1 MGRDVPVIENGRIII
16 EKRKI
21 SNKFKYKVLAG
32 YALYMII
39 FGMIMDSPLQI
50 LKGVLAIT
58 MKPDLLIT
66 DYISVGG
73 MGAAFVNA
81 GLLALVFTWIIYKLG
96 VDVNGLAVATISLAA
111 GFALFGKNIFN
122 VWFVLLGV
130 ALYCKVK
137 NEPFKNHVLIGI
149 LGTAMAPMVTQ
160 IMFTTGHGLLT
171 RVLLGASVGVLSGF
185 ILPPLSSYLLR
196 VHQGYNLYNVGF
208 AAGIIGTVFVSVFKS
223 YGFIPESR
231 IIWSTGNNLVLG
243 IWLGVLFLSMLVLG
257 WWINGKSFKNYSGI
271 MKYSGR
277 AVTDFVALEGFG
289 LTLINMGLL
298 GFMSMAYLF
307 LIKGDINGP
316 TIGGIF
322 TVVGFGAFGKHPK
335 NVWPIFAGVWLGSIT
350 KVWGVNDPAIQ
361 LAALFGTTLAPIP
374 GEFGPIIGIIAG
386 FIHSSVALNVGVL
399 HGGMNLY
406 NNGFAGGIVAATMIP
421 LIETFWKEKRK

>member
-1 MGRDVPVIENGRIII
+1 MVENGRIII
-16 EKRKI
+16 EK
-21 SNKFKYKVLAG
+21 SGSNNKFKYKVLAG
-32 YALYMII
+32 YALYMIL
-39 FGMIMDSPLQI
+39 FGMLMDSPSQI
-50 LKGVLAIT
+50 LHGLLAIT

-81 GLLALVFTWIIYKLG
+81 GLLALVFTWMIYKLG

-130 ALYCKVK
+130 VLYCKVK
-137 NEPFKNHVLIGI
+137 KEPFKNHVLIGI

-160 IMFTTGHGLLT
+160 LMFTTGHGLPV
-171 RVLLGASVGVLSGF
+171 RILLGASVGILSGF
-185 ILPPLSSYLLR
+185 VLPPLSSYLLR

-208 AAGIIGTVFVSVFKS
+208 TAGIIGTVFVSVFKS
-223 YGFIPESR
+223 YGFIPKTR
-231 IIWSTGNNLVLG
+231 VIWSTGNNLILG
-243 IWLGVLFLSMLVLG
+243 IWLGIMFFSMLVMG
-257 WWINGKSFKNYSGI
+257 WWLNEKSFKGYAGLL
-271 MKYSGR
+271 KYSGR

-289 LTLINMGLL
+289 RTLINMGLL
-298 GFMSMAYLF
+298 GFMSMAYLLF
-307 LIKGDINGP
+307 IKGDLNGP

-335 NVWPIFAGVWLGSIT
+335 NVWPIFAGVWLGSVT

-361 LAALFGTTLAPIP
+361 LAALFGTTLAPIA
-374 GEFGPIIGIIAG
+374 GEFGPGIGIIAG
-386 FIHSSVALNVGVL
+386 FIHSSVVLNVGVL

-406 NNGFAGGIVAATMIP
+406 NNGFAGGIVAAVMIP
-421 LIETFWKEKRK
+421 IIEAFRRRKEND